1 MNTHCGSAEYA
12 APELFNRDRYYG
24 PSIDVWSFGI
34 MLYAMMTGVLPFN
47 SDKSNDQVTLIPKV
61 LKGLGSEQH
70 RLDLMKLSVLARSL
84 IKRCLKVDSSK
95 RITSG
100 EIFDDP
106 WIYLDNP
113 IYANISKNGI
123 RESKDVQVHLLQRM
137 KYFLNLPLNS
147 NSVNIIKHINS
158 RPYGTTAAL
167 YRLLDLGT
175 DYVILTGRRMTN
187 LMSNFECVFF
197 CFFLS

>member
-1 MNTHCGSAEYA
+1 
-12 APELFNRDRYYG
+12 
-24 PSIDVWSFGI
+24 
-34 MLYAMMTGVLPFN
+34 MMTGVLPFN

-113 IYANISKNGI
+113 IHANISKDGI
-123 RESKDVQVHLLQRM
+123 RESKDVQVHSTLEQ
-137 KYFLNLPLNS
+137 
-147 NSVNIIKHINS
+147 
-158 RPYGTTAAL
+158 
-167 YRLLDLGT
+167 
-175 DYVILTGRRMTN
+175 
-187 LMSNFECVFF
+187 
-197 CFFLS
+197 